1 MCGWVLLTAFVIY
14 SEPRPN
20 LEGFAINKFLLE
32 IMLLAEAFEISPDFT
47 CTIILKFLLFFQT
60 LMWII
65 GLDPARFQGSLH
77 TLTLAGD
84 PHSFLR

>member
-1 MCGWVLLTAFVIY
+1 M
-14 SEPRPN
+14 
-20 LEGFAINKFLLE
+20 
-32 IMLLAEAFEISPDFT
+32 MLLAEAFEISLDFMFT
-47 CTIILKFLLFFQT
+47 FILKFLLLFHT

-65 GLDPARFQGSLH
+65 GLDPVRFQGSLH

>member
-1 MCGWVLLTAFVIY
+1 
-14 SEPRPN
+14 
-20 LEGFAINKFLLE
+20 
-32 IMLLAEAFEISPDFT
+32 MLLAEAFENSLDFMF
-47 CTIILKFLLFFQT
+47 TIILKFLLLFHT